1 MKTCSVKEFQ
11 INISRRGPC
20 QYQLFLV
27 SVKILKKE
35 LYHRSS
41 SQILIIPSRIYHVST
56 LLKLFFQY
64 SSLNFSLQQFT
75 IKSWVTCQNKF
86 NMFLSVGFKKHVR
99 PTSRG
104 RPQTSHHLFPGT
116 SRNWVLQTSPGRPHL
131 KLLNICFFSKKQ

>member
-1 MKTCSVKEFQ
+1 MKTYSVKEFQ
-11 INISRRGPC
+11 INISRRGLC

-41 SQILIIPSRIYHVST
+41 SQILIIPSRIYHVSS

-64 SSLNFSLQQFT
+64 SSLNFLLQQFT

-99 PTSRG
+99 PTSPDVPSFVPRDV
-104 RPQTSHHLFPGT
+104 PHLGPVDVP
-116 SRNWVLQTSPGRPHL
+116 WTSPFKTFEYL
-131 KLLNICFFSKKQ
+131 FFQ